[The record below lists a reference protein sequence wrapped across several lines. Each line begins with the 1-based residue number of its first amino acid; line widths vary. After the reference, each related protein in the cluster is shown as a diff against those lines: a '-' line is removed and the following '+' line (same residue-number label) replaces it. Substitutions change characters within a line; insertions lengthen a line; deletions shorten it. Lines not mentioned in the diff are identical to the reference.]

1 LILRAP
7 VSTYVLVEI
16 AVTRIDETHTARSQ
30 PGCEAAFSREPM
42 DNQDQICLFD
52 GDSLSGYLDARQR
65 AVARRRQHIQA

>member
-1 LILRAP
+1 
-7 VSTYVLVEI
+7 
-16 AVTRIDETHTARSQ
+16 
-30 PGCEAAFSREPM
+30 M